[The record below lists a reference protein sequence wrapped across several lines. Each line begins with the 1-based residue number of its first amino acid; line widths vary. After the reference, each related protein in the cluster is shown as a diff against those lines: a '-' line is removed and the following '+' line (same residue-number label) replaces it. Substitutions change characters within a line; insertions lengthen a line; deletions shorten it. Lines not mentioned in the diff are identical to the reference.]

1 MLNELGHYLTQSK
14 ATDLLKRIEHENPDQ
29 ALPGEYELALAWA
42 VSKVAHLEIDRPFGS
57 RTPDIYSRDLL
68 RAAPLVA
75 EVAAMSDDPLS
86 GETLM
91 RRAANIINGI
101 ARQVR
106 KDASEHLHY
115 EFLEES
121 EYLPP
126 NRHSQGRT
134 RYVRRRCVTRKF
146 KMDAAFE
153 SALRGWLRESDSLPP
168 FRWKNQEIDVVITW
182 RDWVHWMGNTFSRMP
197 AVTYDSRENP
207 LYELLKTKAKQLRG
221 VPEGTLKAI
230 FLGEAGCSLLRDIRP
245 SYGRQEVN
253 GDEIIRR
260 FMSNNDV
267 DLVAVFVPKRS
278 NELAMWNH
286 NNPRLWHL
294 YAYARS
300 LSEADMEPLKRI
312 RDILPAPYLHGYQAR
327 SWHQQRMFDPQSRG
341 HYLPLQWTGGLGKM
355 TIRMSARALQEYLA
369 GRLSNKQLSDFVM
382 GDHNPFEAYLARGKV
397 ISAARFEPKS
407 PDSDDDYLV
416 FEFEEDASASPL
428 KLPDQQ

>member
-1 MLNELGHYLTQSK
+1 MLNELGPHLTHSK
-14 ATDLLKRIEHENPDQ
+14 ATDLLKRIEHEDPDQ
-29 ALPGEYELALAWA
+29 SLPGEYELALAWA
-42 VSKVAHLEIDRPFGS
+42 VSKVAHLEIDRPCGS
-57 RTPDIYSRDLL
+57 RTPDIYSRNLL
-68 RAAPLVA
+68 RWAPLVA
-75 EVAAMSDDPLS
+75 DVAAMSDNPLS
-86 GETLM
+86 GEALM

-101 ARQVR
+101 ARRVR
-106 KDASEHLHY
+106 KDAPAHLHF

-121 EYLPP
+121 EYQPA

-134 RYVRRRCVTRKF
+134 RYMRRRCITKKF
-146 KMDAAFE
+146 KMDAMFE
-153 SALRGWLRESDSLPP
+153 SALRGWLGGSDPLSP

-207 LYELLKTKAKQLRG
+207 LYELLKSKAKQLRG
-221 VPEGTLKAI
+221 APKGTLKAI
-230 FLGEAGCSLLRDIRP
+230 FLGDAGCSLLRDIRP
-245 SYGRQEVN
+245 FHGRSEVS

-260 FMSNNDV
+260 FISKNDI
-267 DLVAVFVPKRS
+267 DLVAVFVPKRA
-278 NELAMWNH
+278 NELAVYNH

-294 YAYARS
+294 YVYARS
-300 LSEADMEPLKRI
+300 ISETELEPLTRI

-341 HYLPLQWTGGLGKM
+341 RYLPLQWTGGSGKM

-369 GRLSNKQLSDFVM
+369 GRLSNNQLNDFVL
-382 GDHNPFEAYLARGKV
+382 GDHNPFEAYLAHGKV
-397 ISAARFEPKS
+397 ISAVRFEPKS

-428 KLPDQQ
+428 KSPNTQ